1 MKLSD
6 FDFRVY
12 DYANKE
18 FIECLGFT
26 QLPNKDN
33 YEIELYSGA
42 RDKNGVKIYEGDIV
56 SYRGSE
62 NYEVKY
68 INSTFYLIPLECEE
82 HLKMDCAMR
91 LYRLIENDSLGI
103 IEVMGNNKLEHF
115 MDKDK
120 TKRSKND
127 WSR

>member
-6 FDFRVY
+6 FDFRVWDCASGEY
-12 DYANKE
+12 
-18 FIECLGFT
+18 IECLEFA

-42 RDKNGVKIYEGDIV
+42 KDKRGVKIYEGDIL
-56 SYRGSE
+56 SYRGRE

-68 INSTFYLIPLECEE
+68 INSAFYLIPLECEE
-82 HLKMDCAMR
+82 HLKVHCSMK

-103 IEVMGNNKLEHF
+103 IEVVGNNK
-115 MDKDK
+115 
-120 TKRSKND
+120 
-127 WSR
+127 